1 MGRDPEEGKKKMG
14 QRGVDQ
20 TYANIV
26 VSTRSCKPS
35 FAVWLKV
42 STINRLVVFVPVNGE
57 WNCLHLVSFALK
69 VVWELV
75 GEQEIFVDDVGGED
89 NETKVGVNKRASRRA
104 PIPLL

>member
-1 MGRDPEEGKKKMG
+1 MGKKKTG

-69 VVWELV
+69 VVWESVNRRSLSTTLV
-75 GEQEIFVDDVGGED
+75 E
-89 NETKVGVNKRASRRA
+89 RAMRQR
-104 PIPLL
+104 LE